1 MRESTIRRLQER
13 LRLIASY
20 GGNMPM
26 LTVDGIYDERTEN
39 AVRAFQHLFGLP
51 VTGQM
56 DFDTWETL
64 NDVYALV
71 VERISPPIALRP
83 FFDCDIQAKEGDES
97 PLIALLEVML
107 NTVAEQF
114 DNLLSVNT
122 GGVYDAQMT
131 AAVRAFQLTNLLEE
145 SGEVDKLTWNALAR
159 LYNQEFEREC

>member
-13 LRLIASY
+13 LRLIAGY

-71 VERISPPIALRP
+71 VERTSPPIALRP

-97 PLIALLEVML
+97 PLITLLEVML

-131 AAVRAFQLTNLLEE
+131 AAVRVFQLTNLLEE
-145 SGEVDKLTWNALAR
+145 SGEVDKLTWNALR
-159 LYNQEFEREC
+159 ISS